1 MGGRGQEVSPGGEGS
16 WGCCA
21 QDGESEK
28 LLKSRH
34 ECKHP
39 RVVLQTR
46 AWVQVY
52 ATQWNRDLDPQEG
65 FSLVLRAGLRDLQKG
80 WSNSSSSVYILMWG
94 LQGH

>member
-1 MGGRGQEVSPGGEGS
+1 MGGRGQGVSPGGEGS

-28 LLKSRH
+28 PLRSRH
-34 ECKHP
+34 RCKHT

-52 ATQWNRDLDPQEG
+52 ATQWNRDLDPEEG
-65 FSLVLRAGLRDLQKG
+65 FRLDLRASLGDLQKG
-80 WSNSSSSVYILMWG
+80 WRNSSSSVYILICG